1 MAHPRERKVW
11 RRDVRV
17 LPGLA
22 NSSPAEI
29 PPERYDRSVTLEEN
43 VFGQKKP
50 TLLLYTRVPAQD
62 KCAS

>member
-17 LPGLA
+17 QPGLA
-22 NSSPAEI
+22 NNSPTEI
-29 PPERYDRSVTLEEN
+29 PPERYDRSVTLNKNVIGREE
-43 VFGQKKP
+43 P
-50 TLLLYTRVPAQD
+50 TSLLYTRVPAQD